1 MRARSS
7 QAQRTGSCGLAITG
21 RWPDV
26 GCLRSLGTSTRLGRQ
41 MTHEK
46 ITVPE
51 LRARKGSGPKICVV
65 TAYDATFARLLDQA
79 QVDVL
84 LVGDSLGM
92 VIQGQSNTL
101 GVTLDDVCYHARAIS
116 STRPRAHICAD
127 MPFMSYQC
135 SVERALESAGKLVQ
149 SGGCESVKLEGGAAW
164 ARHISAMVTAGI
176 PVMGHLGMT
185 PQSVN
190 AMGGFRVQGRGE
202 AAEARLLEDAKA
214 IAEAGVYAMVLE
226 CIPSALAKRI
236 TDTVSVPTIGIG
248 AGPDCDGQVLVCYDL
263 LGLELELRPRHVQRF
278 AELGQAAVA
287 ATRAYVQDVRA
298 GVFPSEA
305 HCFGPAAGRRTTPT
319 LPDSG
324 EVAGNPATQA
334 SGARHG
340 DVE

>member
-1 MRARSS
+1 MN
-7 QAQRTGSCGLAITG
+7 
-21 RWPDV
+21 
-26 GCLRSLGTSTRLGRQ
+26 
-41 MTHEK
+41 HEK

-51 LRARKGSGPKICVV
+51 LRARKGKGPKICVV
-65 TAYDATFARLLDQA
+65 TAYDATFARLLDLA

-84 LVGDSLGM
+84 LIGDSLGM
-92 VIQGQSNTL
+92 VVKGESNTL
-101 GVTLDDVCYHARAIS
+101 AVTLDDICYHSRAVAR
-116 STRPRAHICAD
+116 TRPRAHVCAD
-127 MPFMSYQC
+127 LPFMSYQI

-149 SGGCESVKLEGGAAW
+149 HGGCESVKLEGGAAW
-164 ARHISAMVTAGI
+164 AQHIRAMVEAGI

-190 AMGGFRVQGRGE
+190 TLGGFRVQGRGE
-202 AAEARLLEDAKA
+202 QAEAQLIGDAKA

-226 CIPSALAKRI
+226 CIPSGLARRI
-236 TDTVSVPTIGIG
+236 TEAVNVPTIGIG
-248 AGPDCDGQVLVCYDL
+248 AGPDCDGQVLVCYDY

-305 HCFGPAAGRRTTPT
+305 HSFGASPGRRTTPT

-324 EVAGNPATQA
+324 ELEESPETQS
-334 SGARHG
+334 SGTHHG
-340 DVE
+340 EVG